1 MNVWG
6 CFVSGDGEDD
16 VNNKASL
23 LAWSWTWLF
32 LALYPLII

>member
-1 MNVWG
+1 MDVWG

-16 VNNKASL
+16 TTNKASL
-23 LAWSWTWLF
+23 LDWSWTWLF